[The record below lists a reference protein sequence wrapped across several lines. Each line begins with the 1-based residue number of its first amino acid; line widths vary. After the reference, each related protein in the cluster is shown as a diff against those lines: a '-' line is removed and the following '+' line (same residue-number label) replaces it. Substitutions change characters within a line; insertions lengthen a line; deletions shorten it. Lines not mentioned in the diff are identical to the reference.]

1 MTEFISTARF
11 LVKEGSVDEFSNRQN
26 EYNFNGMV
34 DQVTLLRTDGKTFCW
49 IDVFRSE
56 TALASCRPK
65 MIQ

>member
-11 LVKEGSVDEFSNRQN
+11 LDKEGSVDEFANRQN
-26 EYNFNGMV
+26 EYNFNGMA
-34 DQVTLLRTDGKTFCW
+34 DQVTPVRSGGKTFCW

>member
-11 LVKEGSVDEFSNRQN
+11 SVKEGSVDEFANRQN
-26 EYNFNGMV
+26 EYNFNGMA
-34 DQVTLLRTDGKTFCW
+34 DQVTLLRTGGKTFCL

>member
-11 LVKEGSVDEFSNRQN
+11 SVKEGSVYEFANRQN
-26 EYNFNGMV
+26 EYNFNGMA
-34 DQVTLLRTDGKTFCW
+34 DQVTLLRTGGKTFCW

-56 TALASCRPK
+56 TALTSCRPK